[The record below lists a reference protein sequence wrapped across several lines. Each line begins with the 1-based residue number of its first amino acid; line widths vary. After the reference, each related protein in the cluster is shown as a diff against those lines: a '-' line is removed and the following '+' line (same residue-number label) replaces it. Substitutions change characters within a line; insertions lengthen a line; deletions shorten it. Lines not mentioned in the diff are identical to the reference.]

1 MTGPRNKDIPVVKN
15 TLVHMIVSKYHS
27 LLKEHK
33 APEKNNSS
41 LGTHKKSTTGN
52 ILRQKKKKKELSKA
66 DWECKRKDT

>member
-1 MTGPRNKDIPVVKN
+1 
-15 TLVHMIVSKYHS
+15 MIVSKYHS

-52 ILRQKKKKKELSKA
+52 ILRQKKKKRNYQRLTGNVKGKILDGSL
-66 DWECKRKDT
+66 TGQI